1 MLNNNITNEEEQCI
15 DNILSN
21 GLEEIKDIT
30 LLDSQHSGRSNNN
43 FNQLNMTDLKR
54 KTTTQSDI
62 DYKYKRTAQP
72 KSNALKALINQLK
85 QNTDYGFN
93 SEEEGNKENEQI
105 TLGNLNDN
113 NKVIADSNIRKKINK
128 VDLNINID
136 KIEKNS
142 KTFLDMKDEMTVIQ
156 QKIENLNH
164 KISRSVNPTQRNYFK
179 IDTDTKRLK
188 KNTKPKIKKKRTV
201 TNNVNT
207 SVCSMNVSTHSDKL
221 YTSNTNSYKEKYDD
235 LKEKYELQKEK
246 IKAEEMSIKS
256 IQMKIKQINKKN
268 SNFNKLV
275 EYNKKLFAQEELLKR
290 QIIESEKIRKEQS
303 KLIRSLQREI
313 DMFRADADTN
323 NYSNIAEMYQQMKE
337 SLLKSNISQ

>member
-1 MLNNNITNEEEQCI
+1 
-15 DNILSN
+15 
-21 GLEEIKDIT
+21 
-30 LLDSQHSGRSNNN
+30 
-43 FNQLNMTDLKR
+43 
-54 KTTTQSDI
+54 
-62 DYKYKRTAQP
+62 
-72 KSNALKALINQLK
+72 
-85 QNTDYGFN
+85 
-93 SEEEGNKENEQI
+93 
-105 TLGNLNDN
+105 
-113 NKVIADSNIRKKINK
+113 
-128 VDLNINID
+128 
-136 KIEKNS
+136 
-142 KTFLDMKDEMTVIQ
+142 
-156 QKIENLNH
+156 
-164 KISRSVNPTQRNYFK
+164 
-179 IDTDTKRLK
+179 
-188 KNTKPKIKKKRTV
+188 
-201 TNNVNT
+201 
-207 SVCSMNVSTHSDKL
+207 MNVTTHSDKL
-221 YTSNTNSYKEKYDD
+221 YTSNTNSYKGKYDD